1 VAAVGM
7 MDTVTVAG
15 NQICAVAH
23 VPKGQLYLICSPWAM
38 HGAGARALTPGFPG
52 PEECY
57 EKFRKGE
64 KQTFPPPKP

>member
-1 VAAVGM
+1 
-7 MDTVTVAG
+7 
-15 NQICAVAH
+15 